1 MDTKYYL
8 TKAIERPKYKVRLLF
23 KAPMDKKKDK
33 RALAIITNPEDT
45 MKAPIIN
52 KALRLYSK
60 TLATMKPD
68 LTNYVNESLVSNSLE
83 PLEVEALEELHGD
96 LISKIE
102 EEVLA
107 EEVLN
112 GIAETNENFK
122 AIYDDY
128 YRLLNPKMSLS
139 GDGKEVTEEAE
150 RTKTSLEKIGDFLTD
165 KYKDELINIQAE
177 RLTVDNPKQ
186 SLIIDYEDLVA
197 YDMDLAD
204 LLFIKPEDVINSFN
218 IAIETMFITE
228 ETKKNFKGISIK
240 ARFKN
245 IDNNVEFRN
254 LKSNR
259 IGELIEITGNV
270 KSIRKD
276 KPKLITGVFECRS
289 CMRLQEIDQDTK
301 TNYLIAPIICRE
313 CGARSGFRLLP
324 EESKYTDRQVLTI
337 REPLENII
345 ANEPKEKEVIVSDEL
360 VDKARAGAEVKLT
373 GIFTTTTDKNGD
385 TDYLIEANNV
395 ELLEEEAIVKLSP
408 EDKKEIIEFSKSET
422 LLNDLVS
429 LFAPNLILSY
439 ELKLAMLCYLV
450 RGINIGTRREWI
462 NILIIGD
469 PATAKTEIKF
479 NINRLSNKCIMS
491 SGTGATARGLTYS
504 TNRDK
509 NGNWILEAG
518 VLALA
523 DNGEA
528 VVDEIDKAKPEDK
541 EKLNEAIDNGFI
553 PVNRAG
559 FNTIL
564 PSRAGLLAFGNP
576 KGKRFDRYKYIKDQ
590 INMEDD
596 FISRFDLTFTL
607 EDRADKDKD
616 SEIFKSLFVKEES
629 IDNEF
634 LKKYLTYARKLTP
647 EVNEERIDY
656 MLDYYLKYRE
666 DNTNDDVTV
675 FTTAR
680 QGEALARLSGAVAKL
695 NLHKEVTEEDINQ
708 AIELVN
714 FSLDN
719 LGQLGQSVTPQE
731 EHRQI
736 IIQLLED
743 NSTLDNAMDKSYLR
757 DLFIEETDSSN
768 STFKRRLKDLENSK
782 SVIVK
787 GKTVYLNTDK
797 Q

>member
-1 MDTKYYL
+1 
-8 TKAIERPKYKVRLLF
+8 
-23 KAPMDKKKDK
+23 
-33 RALAIITNPEDT
+33 
-45 MKAPIIN
+45 
-52 KALRLYSK
+52 
-60 TLATMKPD
+60 
-68 LTNYVNESLVSNSLE
+68 
-83 PLEVEALEELHGD
+83 
-96 LISKIE
+96 
-102 EEVLA
+102 
-107 EEVLN
+107 
-112 GIAETNENFK
+112 
-122 AIYDDY
+122 
-128 YRLLNPKMSLS
+128 
-139 GDGKEVTEEAE
+139 
-150 RTKTSLEKIGDFLTD
+150 
-165 KYKDELINIQAE
+165 
-177 RLTVDNPKQ
+177 
-186 SLIIDYEDLVA
+186 
-197 YDMDLAD
+197 
-204 LLFIKPEDVINSFN
+204 
-218 IAIETMFITE
+218 
-228 ETKKNFKGISIK
+228 
-240 ARFKN
+240 
-245 IDNNVEFRN
+245 
-254 LKSNR
+254 
-259 IGELIEITGNV
+259 
-270 KSIRKD
+270 
-276 KPKLITGVFECRS
+276 
-289 CMRLQEIDQDTK
+289 
-301 TNYLIAPIICRE
+301 
-313 CGARSGFRLLP
+313 
-324 EESKYTDRQVLTI
+324 
-337 REPLENII
+337 
-345 ANEPKEKEVIVSDEL
+345 
-360 VDKARAGAEVKLT
+360 
-373 GIFTTTTDKNGD
+373 
-385 TDYLIEANNV
+385 
-395 ELLEEEAIVKLSP
+395 
-408 EDKKEIIEFSKSET
+408 
-422 LLNDLVS
+422 
-429 LFAPNLILSY
+429 
-439 ELKLAMLCYLV
+439 MLCYLV

-647 EVNEERIDY
+647 EVTEERIDY

>member
-1 MDTKYYL
+1 MDTEYYL
-8 TKAIERPKYKVRLLF
+8 TKAIERPKYNIRLLF
-23 KAPMDKKKDK
+23 KAPIDKKKDK
-33 RALAIITNPEDT
+33 RALAIITNPEDNK
-45 MKAPIIN
+45 KAPVIN
-52 KALRLYSK
+52 KALRIYSK
-60 TLATMKPD
+60 TLTTMKPD
-68 LTNYVNESLVSNSLE
+68 LSKYINESLISNSLE
-83 PLEVEALEELHGD
+83 PLEIEALDELHGD
-96 LISKIE
+96 LINRIE
-102 EEVLA
+102 EDVLA
-107 EEVLN
+107 EDVL
-112 GIAETNENFK
+112 AEIVKTNESFT
-122 AIYDDY
+122 AIYNHY
-128 YRLLNPKMSLS
+128 LKLLNPKLDLS
-139 GDGKEVTEEAE
+139 GDGKEEVTEEAE
-150 RTKTSLEKIGDFLTD
+150 RPKTNLEKIEDFLTD
-165 KYKDELINIQAE
+165 KCKDKLMDIQDNK
-177 RLTVDNPKQ
+177 LTVDNPKQ

-197 YDMDLAD
+197 YDTDLAD
-204 LLFIKPEDVINSFN
+204 LLLIKPEEVINSFN
-218 IAIETMFITE
+218 IAIETLFITKE
-228 ETKKNFKGISIK
+228 SKERFKGISIK

-245 IDNNVEFRN
+245 IDNDVKFKN

-259 IGELIEITGNV
+259 IGELVEITGNI

-289 CMRLQEIDQDTK
+289 CMKLHEVDQNTK
-301 TNYLIAPIICRE
+301 SNYLLSPNLCE
-313 CGARSGFRLLP
+313 CGATKGFRLLP
-324 EESKYTDRQVLTI
+324 EESKYTDLQILTI
-337 REPLENII
+337 REPLEDII
-345 ANEPKEKEVIVSDEL
+345 ANEPKEKEVIVTDEL

-373 GIFTTTTDKNGD
+373 GIFTTTTDKD
-385 TDYLIEANNV
+385 TDYIIEANNI
-395 ELLEEEAIVKLSP
+395 ELLEEEAIVKLSK
-408 EDKKEIIEFSKSET
+408 EDKDKILEFGKNET
-422 LLNDLVS
+422 LLNDLVK

-450 RGINIGTRREWI
+450 RGIKIGNRREWI

-469 PATAKTEIKF
+469 PATAKSEIKF

-504 TNRDK
+504 TNKDK

-518 VLALA
+518 ALALA

-576 KGKRFDRYKYIKDQ
+576 KGKRFDRYKYIKEQ

-607 EDRADKDKD
+607 EDIADEDKDGK
-616 SEIFKSLFVKEES
+616 IFNSIWIKEED

-647 EVNEERIDY
+647 EVTEDIIDY
-656 MLDYYLKYRE
+656 MKGYYLKYRA

-680 QGEALARLSGAVAKL
+680 QGEALARLSGAIAKL
-695 NLHKEVTEEDINQ
+695 QLHKEVTEEDVDQ

-714 FSLDN
+714 FSLEN
-719 LGQLGQSVTPQE
+719 LGQLGLDKTPQE
-731 EHRQI
+731 EHRELI
-736 IIQLLED
+736 IKLLED

-757 DLFIEETDSSN
+757 ELFKEESKASD
-768 STFKRRLKDLENSK
+768 STFKRRLKDLETSK
-782 SVIVK
+782 AIKVK